1 MFVRE
6 KDIESLRACFC
17 DIGIKYVKL
26 ILLHLIMQGYLINDG
41 ELGVP
46 DTGVYPSTSNVDQ
59 SRACLRS

>member
-26 ILLHLIMQGYLINDG
+26 ILLHLIMQGYLIEDG

-46 DTGVYPSTSNVDQ
+46 DIDGISINVDQ